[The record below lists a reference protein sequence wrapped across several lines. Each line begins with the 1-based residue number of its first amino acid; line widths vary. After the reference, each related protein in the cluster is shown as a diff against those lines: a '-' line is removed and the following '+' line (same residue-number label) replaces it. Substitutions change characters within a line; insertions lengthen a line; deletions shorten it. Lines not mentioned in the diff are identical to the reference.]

1 MPDKIILAI
10 FDQVE
15 VENSIII
22 ADNSLE
28 DLKLKIKDK
37 LVDPKFK
44 WMDSP
49 LKKFMQAIDEACN
62 LHEIKVVMSEF
73 DFSCELFDLNGKQ
86 IEI

>member
-15 VENSIII
+15 VENSVVI

-37 LVDPKFK
+37 LVDSKYK
-44 WMDSP
+44 WMDGP
-49 LKKFMQAIDEACN
+49 LKKFMQDIDEACN
-62 LHEIKVVMSEF
+62 LDEIKIVLSGV
-73 DFSCELFDLNGKQ
+73 DFACELFDLNGKQ
-86 IEI
+86 IDI

>member
-1 MPDKIILAI
+1 MPDKVILAI

-15 VENSIII
+15 VENSVII

-37 LVDPKFK
+37 LVDPKFN
-44 WMDSP
+44 WMDGP

-62 LHEIKVVMSEF
+62 LNEIKAVMGEV
-73 DFSCELFDLNGKQ
+73 DFACELFDLNGKQ

>member
-1 MPDKIILAI
+1 MPDKIILTI
-10 FDQVE
+10 YDKVE
-15 VENSIII
+15 EENSIIVS
-22 ADNSLE
+22 DNTIE

-44 WMDSP
+44 WMDGP
-49 LKKFMQAIDEACN
+49 LKKFMQAIGDACN
-62 LHEIKVVMSEF
+62 LQEIKDVMGEV